1 MTTEPDTFEAFKNS
15 FSYGSRADMN
25 FKFLKGLSEADAA
38 QFLQD
43 LLWKLADSLD
53 DGNLDR
59 LADHIVTG
67 QQQAYDRPGSYA
79 YGDTPF
85 TPLSKPLSAV
95 RIGLLTSSGHFVAG
109 DDPQPFGIEDMTQDE
124 AIRRIDDFLKS
135 APQLSHIPVDTP
147 PENLRV
153 RHGGYDVRAA
163 QADPNVNLPYV
174 LLQELAN
181 AGVFAEFAPTV
192 YSFVGATSQLR
203 LQKHE
208 GPAWVELC
216 QAQGV
221 DAMVLVPV

>member
-1 MTTEPDTFEAFKNS
+1 MTTEHETFEEFKNS

-43 LLWKLADSLD
+43 LLWKLADTID

-59 LADHIVTG
+59 LADHIVAG
-67 QQQAYDRPGSYA
+67 QQQAYNRPGTYA
-79 YGDTPF
+79 YDDAPF
-85 TPLSKPLSAV
+85 TPLNKPLSAA

-109 DDPQPFGIEDMTQDE
+109 DDPQPFGVAQMTQEE
-124 AIRRIDDFLKS
+124 AVSRIDDFLKS
-135 APQLSHIPVDTP
+135 APELSSIPVDTP

-163 QADPNVNLPYV
+163 QADPNVNLPYR
-174 LLQELAN
+174 LLQELAR
-181 AGVFAEFAPTV
+181 AGVFAEFAPLV
-192 YSFVGATSQLR
+192 YSFVGATAQMR

-208 GPAWVELC
+208 GLAWVKLC
-216 QAQGV
+216 QEQGV